1 MSQNSLMLGDEP
13 IQPTQSVEYVLE
25 TETQEDLPETQDS
38 VTNYDIF
45 DTTTLSTRRRL
56 TQLSTTTTTAV
67 ISAGMS

>member
-1 MSQNSLMLGDEP
+1 MSQNSLLLGDEP